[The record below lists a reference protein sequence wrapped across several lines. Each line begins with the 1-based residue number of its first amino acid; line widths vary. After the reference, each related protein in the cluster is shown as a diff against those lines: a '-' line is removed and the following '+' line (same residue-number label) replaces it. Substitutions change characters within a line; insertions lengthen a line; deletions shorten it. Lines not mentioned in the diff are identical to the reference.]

1 MKEFPVQTRD
11 DIVKQMISM
20 RVKFQNYKSFAVATM
35 DDVLPPDMRK
45 DAIRLKANTLQSVY
59 LRNEGNRKFK
69 MIPLPLQ
76 AQISELCGMAVDD
89 FDGDGNL
96 DVVINGNDYGTELT
110 TGRYDALNGLM
121 MKGDGKGNFKPL
133 SILQSG
139 IYIPGNGKAL
149 VKVMGAKG
157 NYLLAASQNRGA
169 MKIFELK
176 RDAHPVK
183 MQPAD
188 MFATIK
194 YKNGK
199 ITKQEFYYGDSFL
212 SQSGRYINID
222 SSMASVTITDNE
234 GHERNLAVNR

>member
-1 MKEFPVQTRD
+1 
-11 DIVKQMISM
+11 
-20 RVKFQNYKSFAVATM
+20 M
-35 DDVLPPDMRK
+35 DDVLPSDMRK
-45 DAIRLKANTLQSVY
+45 GALRLKANTLQSAY
-59 LRNEGNRKFK
+59 LRNDGNGKFT
-69 MIPLPLQ
+69 MIPLPDE
-76 AQISELCGMAVDD
+76 AQVSQLCGMTVDD

-110 TGRYDALNGLM
+110 TGRYDAFNGLM
-121 MKGDGKGNFKPL
+121 LKGDGKGNFKAL

-176 RDAHPVK
+176 RNAHLIK
-183 MQPAD
+183 LQSMD
-188 MFATIK
+188 MYAMIK

-199 ITKQEFYYGDSFL
+199 IMKREFYYGDSFL
-212 SQSGRYINID
+212 SQSGRFMNID
-222 SSMASVTITDNE
+222 PSMSSVNIIDNY
-234 GHERNLAVNR
+234 GHTRNIPVN